1 MAAFDFGLRQL
12 STQLKRYR
20 PEVAAEEDVI
30 SVNSI
35 TGNTLLDTGYF
46 PPCRVATTGPIT
58 LSGTQTI
65 DGVALNAGDRVLVW
79 KQADATTNGIYAA
92 SSGTWVRT
100 TDAASNADFFDG
112 MRVGIAL
119 GNTYTAQSFQCTCAD
134 DPVVVGTSE
143 LTFDTVS
150 DLQISK
156 QESTSST
163 SLTVGTGSKT
173 LLIGIGLDYSVN
185 QWLLIFDAAG
195 NAMLGQ
201 ITAYNSSSGSLT
213 VSVTATS
220 GSGTHSDWTV
230 VLANSSASAGLMP
243 PLGTGNV
250 TGPGS
255 STTGH
260 LATFADGTGKVLAD
274 SGVAAGTL
282 ASRNQLLYGD
292 AGTASISPASISPG
306 AAPLAFVGVQPN
318 DNLHLVNDATNATRD
333 IDVTAGRVRDDSD
346 VTNLQL
352 AGVVVKRLD
361 QAWAAGGVAG
371 SPAGGCDTGT
381 KGASQTWHI
390 FLIGKLGQAVTS
402 ISRTSNVATLTIA
415 GHGLGVGGTI
425 RPQGIGSGFDGVA
438 PITAVTTNTVSY
450 ANTGSNVGAVAPP
463 ATAIAD
469 GFDTLASQS
478 YLAPTMP
485 SGWTVKQCIGSIL
498 TDGSGNIRPFL
509 QIGDRFMWLT
519 PVLDQNAVASLRTN
533 YAVSTPNGVK
543 VFGQFQIFVSNS
555 SLNEADMRVYSPDA
569 ADVTVGI
576 DSSASVVSVIGA
588 AGTVRVGTTVTDI
601 LTNTSA
607 QIRLDSD
614 HGFAFS
620 ITTIGYRDPRRRLF

>member
-1 MAAFDFGLRQL
+1 M
-12 STQLKRYR
+12 
-20 PEVAAEEDVI
+20 

-35 TGNTLLDTGYF
+35 TGNTLLDSGYF
-46 PPCRVATTGPIT
+46 PPCRVAATAPIT
-58 LSGTQTI
+58 TSGLQTI

-79 KQADATTNGIYAA
+79 QQADATTNGIYAA

-173 LLIGIGLDYSVN
+173 LSIGIGLDYSVN
-185 QWLLIFDAAG
+185 QWLLIFDPA

-201 ITAYNSSSGSLT
+201 ITAYNPSSGVLT

-220 GSGTHSDWTV
+220 GSGTHNDWTI

-260 LATFADGTGKVLAD
+260 LAIFADSTGKVLAD
-274 SGVAAGTL
+274 GGVAAGAL
-282 ASRNQLLYGD
+282 ASRNQLQYGD

-306 AAPLAFVGVQPN
+306 AAPLPFIGAQPN

-346 VTNLQL
+346 ATNLQL
-352 AGVVVKRLD
+352 IGAMVKRLD
-361 QAWAAGGVAG
+361 QAWAAGGLGGAPV
-371 SPAGGCDTGT
+371 GGCDTGT
-381 KGASQTWHI
+381 KAATQTWHL
-390 FLIGKLGQAVTS
+390 FLIGKLAQAITS
-402 ISRTSNVATLTIA
+402 VSRTSNIATLAIS

-425 RPQGIGSGFDGVA
+425 RPLGIGSGFDGVA
-438 PITAVTTNTVSY
+438 IITAVTTNTVSY
-450 ANTGSNVGAVAPP
+450 ANTGSNVGATTPP

-478 YLAPTMP
+478 YSAPTMP

-498 TDGSGNIRPFL
+498 TDGSANIRPFL

-519 PVLDQNAVASLRTN
+519 PVFDQNAVTTTRAN
-533 YAVSTPNGVK
+533 YAVSTPSGVK
-543 VFGQFQIFVSNS
+543 TFGQFQIFVNDAS

-569 ADVTVGI
+569 ADVTVGP
-576 DSSASVVSVIGA
+576 DSSSSVSVVSSGSTV
-588 AGTVRVGTTVTDI
+588 VRVGTTITDI

-607 QIRLDSD
+607 QIRIDSD
-614 HGFAFS
+614 HGFSFS